1 MTSPLRRIAASLT
14 GLAVGI
20 IFFAATFAPSGA
32 DAQSTAIKRAAPP
45 AKAHGKSAARTPSS
59 SWVPN
64 PAVNGKDAYL
74 ILDATSGRELVADRA
89 DELRH
94 PASLTKLMTIY
105 LAFSALDS
113 GRLSLGD
120 ALPVSINAL
129 NAPPTKIGLPPSGTV
144 NVRDAIMALVT
155 RSAND
160 AAVVIAEA
168 LGGDE
173 ASFAQLM
180 TRKAH
185 QLGMSSTVYRNA
197 SGLPNREQVTTA
209 RDLARLAFALMR
221 DFPHYYA
228 IFSVQSY
235 PYHGRIL
242 ENHNRMLLSYEGAD
256 GLKTGYTVAS
266 GFNLVMSAMRDNR
279 RLIGVVMG
287 GDSASQR
294 DRMMADLM
302 DYGFTTAQSMPAL
315 GLDFNSQAGIGA
327 LHRRQFRSEPG
338 HSGDD
343 AATGRGGTAR
353 ARARRTATRADHLD
367 RPARRRPCRP
377 AAASGSRRDGRP
389 VDRQLGDPGRVV
401 QRFTGGSTRAG
412 TRLVRPAQLDALDS
426 GGDRRRSA
434 DGEQELPS
442 RSSCQ
447 SLAGPGGRRLQ
458 AAREAQDL
466 LLGDPGHCLEYP
478 GRALRAR
485 LQPADERPLVT
496 ALPER
501 QIPQIAAG
509 LQAALHR
516 LEHRHRGHRARRPH
530 AQGHD
535 AIARPLVGRKSR
547 DITRAQPAHNDARD
561 GAVRIA
567 HDDGIAGTLH
577 PPPRMTGQAGCH
589 ERRRRQATAQRQG
602 RDVVIGQCAVE
613 EAPHCWKRATP
624 VAATSTAIAPSTSA
638 HEGGAARQQ

>member
-20 IFFAATFAPSGA
+20 VFFAATFTPSGA

-45 AKAHGKSAARTPSS
+45 AKAHGKSAARTPS

-180 TRKAH
+180 TRKAR

-242 ENHNRMLLSYEGAD
+242 ENAAVSQENVVPQNRALNDGVRPDAAIGAD
-256 GLKTGYTVAS
+256 LCSSEQLDEGLNHGVGPDLYLGIDDGGLRTKDRHTLCHQLFCFCCAHGGVEVHHL
-266 GFNLVMSAMRDNR
+266 GDGIGPQHLVHALGRQRDDACAVGDQQGCDIGEIELAAGV
-279 RLIGVVMG
+279 LIG
-287 GDSASQR
+287 
-294 DRMMADLM
+294 
-302 DYGFTTAQSMPAL
+302 
-315 GLDFNSQAGIGA
+315 
-327 LHRRQFRSEPG
+327 E
-338 HSGDD
+338 
-343 AATGRGGTAR
+343 
-353 ARARRTATRADHLD
+353 
-367 RPARRRPCRP
+367 
-377 AAASGSRRDGRP
+377 
-389 VDRQLGDPGRVV
+389 
-401 QRFTGGSTRAG
+401 
-412 TRLVRPAQLDALDS
+412 
-426 GGDRRRSA
+426 
-434 DGEQELPS
+434 
-442 RSSCQ
+442 
-447 SLAGPGGRRLQ
+447 
-458 AAREAQDL
+458 
-466 LLGDPGHCLEYP
+466 
-478 GRALRAR
+478 
-485 LQPADERPLVT
+485 
-496 ALPER
+496 
-501 QIPQIAAG
+501 
-509 LQAALHR
+509 
-516 LEHRHRGHRARRPH
+516 
-530 AQGHD
+530 
-535 AIARPLVGRKSR
+535 
-547 DITRAQPAHNDARD
+547 
-561 GAVRIA
+561 
-567 HDDGIAGTLH
+567 
-577 PPPRMTGQAGCH
+577 
-589 ERRRRQATAQRQG
+589 
-602 RDVVIGQCAVE
+602 
-613 EAPHCWKRATP
+613 
-624 VAATSTAIAPSTSA
+624 
-638 HEGGAARQQ
+638 

>member
-1 MTSPLRRIAASLT
+1 MVLPSNFRSDFGMRTAGETLHYPTNFSIVEAIAYNPLHRHKNIDFSNGVYAMTFPLRRIAASLT

-20 IFFAATFAPSGA
+20 LFLAATFAPSGA

-45 AKAHGKSAARTPSS
+45 AKAHGKSAARTPS

-120 ALPVSINAL
+120 ALPVSLNAL
-129 NAPPTKIGLPPSGTV
+129 NAPPTKIGLPPGGTV
-144 NVRDAIMALVT
+144 IVRDAIMALVT

-160 AAVVIAEA
+160 AAIVIAEA

-173 ASFAQLM
+173 PSFAQLM
-180 TRKAH
+180 TRKAR

-197 SGLPNREQVTTA
+197 SGLPNREQLTTA

-287 GDSASQR
+287 
-294 DRMMADLM
+294 
-302 DYGFTTAQSMPAL
+302 
-315 GLDFNSQAGIGA
+315 
-327 LHRRQFRSEPG
+327 RSE
-338 HSGDD
+338 
-343 AATGRGGTAR
+343 
-353 ARARRTATRADHLD
+353 
-367 RPARRRPCRP
+367 
-377 AAASGSRRDGRP
+377 
-389 VDRQLGDPGRVV
+389 
-401 QRFTGGSTRAG
+401 
-412 TRLVRPAQLDALDS
+412 
-426 GGDRRRSA
+426 
-434 DGEQELPS
+434 
-442 RSSCQ
+442 
-447 SLAGPGGRRLQ
+447 
-458 AAREAQDL
+458 
-466 LLGDPGHCLEYP
+466 
-478 GRALRAR
+478 
-485 LQPADERPLVT
+485 
-496 ALPER
+496 
-501 QIPQIAAG
+501 
-509 LQAALHR
+509 
-516 LEHRHRGHRARRPH
+516 
-530 AQGHD
+530 
-535 AIARPLVGRKSR
+535 
-547 DITRAQPAHNDARD
+547 
-561 GAVRIA
+561 
-567 HDDGIAGTLH
+567 
-577 PPPRMTGQAGCH
+577 
-589 ERRRRQATAQRQG
+589 ERRVG
-602 RDVVIGQCAVE
+602 KEC
-613 EAPHCWKRATP
+613 
-624 VAATSTAIAPSTSA
+624 
-638 HEGGAARQQ
+638 